1 MLGIV
6 PQLTG
11 PPRWPLRGDLMPLRS
26 APRLSPPDISHAFP
40 EFPAPELD
48 SVLLQDSLTLCDVRA
63 LQLAY
68 RRHCEVTA
76 PSPGRTP
83 SPALRCAQ
91 DWRARGRPSSPQAR
105 VAGLCTLSTPGSLCN
120 LVSPLVVSGF
130 QTTPLQPA
138 SQLLAWHV
146 LATCDVHA
154 F

>member
-11 PPRWPLRGDLMPLRS
+11 PPRWPLCGDLLPLHS

-83 SPALRCAQ
+83 SPALRHTHGTGGHGA
-91 DWRARGRPSSPQAR
+91 APPPPGRG
-105 VAGLCTLSTPGSLCN
+105 
-120 LVSPLVVSGF
+120 
-130 QTTPLQPA
+130 
-138 SQLLAWHV
+138 
-146 LATCDVHA
+146 
-154 F
+154 